1 MSALSADKYAAVR
14 LVALGTDSKRGLTK
28 FMSRLKSGLE
38 PFYTPEPAGRRITC
52 HPKAF
57 RRHFLICVRWPW
69 PFIFL
74 NWWLIHRF
82 VFLETFA

>member
-38 PFYTPEPAGRRITC
+38 PFYTPEPADRPAVALPATQKHSG
-52 HPKAF
+52 
-57 RRHFLICVRWPW
+57 V
-69 PFIFL
+69 IFL
-74 NWWLIHRF
+74 
-82 VFLETFA
+82 FASDDLDLSFF